1 MNQKRPTI
9 NEKIIRYMRQLIF
22 GLEDS
27 LVSTFGAITGVAAG
41 SGDSFVVILTGM
53 VIIFV
58 ESLSMGVGA
67 YLSAKSESEV
77 IEEVARKEKELI
89 SKDIEGEK
97 EEIRAYLKKHGFKK
111 DEIEPIVER
120 LVKNRKLLFEE
131 MMLHEYKMVSEP
143 RQISINRGFVMWL
156 AYIGGGIFPVVP
168 YLFFPIGQAIYY
180 SLFFTLVVLFAV
192 GAYKTKFTGI
202 SWWKSGLEMAALSLL
217 AGGIGFLVGRVVAA
231 GFGV

>member
-1 MNQKRPTI
+1 MNERV
-9 NEKIIRYMRQLIF
+9 IRYMRQLIF

-27 LVSTFGAITGVAAG
+27 LVSTFGAVTGVAAG
-41 SGDSFVVILTGM
+41 SGDSYVVILTGM

-67 YLSAKSESEV
+67 YLSSKSENEV
-77 IEEVARKEKELI
+77 IEEVGRKEKELI

-111 DEIEPIVER
+111 DEIESIVER

-131 MMLHEYKMVSEP
+131 MMMHEYKMVQEP
-143 RQISINRGFVMWL
+143 RELSVKRGFVMWGS
-156 AYIGGGIFPVVP
+156 YIFGGIFPVLP
-168 YLFFPIGQAIYY
+168 YLFIPIEQAIYY
-180 SLFFTLVVLFAV
+180 SIVMTLVVLFAV
-192 GAYKTKFTGI
+192 GAYKTKFTGVP
-202 SWWKSGLEMAALSLL
+202 WWKSGAEMAALSLL
-217 AGGIGFLVGRVVAA
+217 AGGVGFLVGRLVAV